1 MGGNLTHPDNIP
13 IPIRKSQYEQKNM
26 DITDKDVLF
35 EDNHLIAINK
45 RAGDIVQIDDTGDE
59 PLDGKV
65 KRYIAKK
72 YHKPNGAFLGV
83 VHRLDRPVSGVIL
96 FAKTS
101 KALERINCMFK
112 NREMKKT
119 YWAVVRKRP
128 EIPEGNLVH
137 WLVKNP
143 QKNVTKA
150 YDKKVTGSQRAE
162 LNYKLIGGLNGYYLI
177 EVHPI
182 TGRPHQIRVQLST
195 LNCPIVGDNKY
206 GYPRGSLK
214 KNICLHAHI
223 LQFIHP
229 VKKEPVEIFAPL
241 PHDSFW
247 ERFEVFAT

>member
-1 MGGNLTHPDNIP
+1 MK
-13 IPIRKSQYEQKNM
+13 RMSM

-45 RAGDIVQIDDTGDE
+45 QAGDIVQVDDTGDE
-59 PLDGKV
+59 PLDEKV

-72 YHKPNGAFLGV
+72 YNKLNGAFLGV

-101 KALERINCMFK
+101 KALERINLMFK

-119 YWAVVRKRP
+119 YWAIVRKRP

-137 WLVKNP
+137 WLIKNP
-143 QKNVTKA
+143 QKNITKA
-150 YDKKVTGSQRAE
+150 YDKEVTGGQRAE
-162 LNYKLIGGLNGYYLI
+162 LNYKLIGELNGYYLI
-177 EVHPI
+177 EVDPI

-214 KNICLHAHI
+214 KSICLHARK

-229 VKKEPVEIFAPL
+229 VKKESVEIIAPL
-241 PHDSFW
+241 PQDGFW
-247 ERFEVFAT
+247 ERFEFFAN